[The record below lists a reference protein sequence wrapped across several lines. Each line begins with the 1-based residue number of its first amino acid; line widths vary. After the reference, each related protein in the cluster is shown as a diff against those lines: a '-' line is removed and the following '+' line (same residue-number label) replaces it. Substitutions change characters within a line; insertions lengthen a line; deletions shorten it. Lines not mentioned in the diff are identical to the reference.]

1 MIKDN
6 RPKNKAGLK
15 ILFSYKDFPL
25 IVVGPSCKY
34 WIYYLLIIGFP
45 RIFLILIYFSFLM
58 FMDSHFH
65 YIYVVLNILLRI
77 FSNHFLNYV
86 SLISFLFVCFANP
99 GIIDIK
105 KYFVD
110 DINEKYQG
118 LDRFRCC
125 IKCNIYLPEPIKY
138 EHCQHCG
145 RCIFDKSHH
154 SSIFGKCI
162 GKYNYYSYYIFILSI
177 VFHSPRILTYIFSP
191 MLDKFIRSYLN

>member
-1 MIKDN
+1 
-6 RPKNKAGLK
+6 
-15 ILFSYKDFPL
+15 
-25 IVVGPSCKY
+25 
-34 WIYYLLIIGFP
+34 
-45 RIFLILIYFSFLM
+45 M

-65 YIYVVLNILLRI
+65 YIYVNLPILLRI

-177 VFHSPRILTYIFSP
+177 VFHSPRILTYIFRP
-191 MLDKFIRSYLN
+191 MLQQISN

>member
-1 MIKDN
+1 
-6 RPKNKAGLK
+6 
-15 ILFSYKDFPL
+15 
-25 IVVGPSCKY
+25 
-34 WIYYLLIIGFP
+34 
-45 RIFLILIYFSFLM
+45 M

-65 YIYVVLNILLRI
+65 YIYVNLLILLRI

-86 SLISFLFVCFANP
+86 SLISFLFICFANP

-177 VFHSPRILTYIFSP
+177 VFHSPRILIYIFWP
-191 MLDKFIRSYLN
+191 MFDKFIRSYLN